1 MKQKTVASSSK
12 IPSKAKA
19 KTVRLISKD
28 EFVVKLFS
36 KSEKSK
42 ILGIISNVEKKDL
55 LVCHELLNCSKD
67 DRYKISSKA
76 KLTTLS
82 IQNIQTIVKNTNNHS
97 LLIACLH
104 LTVDQKTFLYIYE
117 KMNKLG
123 LLDDLYNFLNKHKK
137 VPIINSYLH
146 SIFSSDTYNETTTGS
161 FKYDLFNLTLNLINN
176 ESLLLEQMKKDR
188 TSKIVGNLKP
198 VDMQRLI
205 DIFIYGRALSISEL
219 ILSQNLETVPIEFV
233 RNLRAKLTSVLIVEV
248 LKNENISHS
257 IKHLSLFIEPR
268 LKEIIGNAQNLESI
282 LPLLLVRTQLK
293 NFGLFD
299 LIADKTKELLG
310 KKEELAILLED
321 PFLRAIEF
329 KNDELIQLLDKQKV
343 DLLHSEEELKSSKVQ
358 IEKLKKLI
366 NLSGERNMGD
376 ARNEIDTRAQRDR
389 QVRIDIYK
397 ELIKVFEK
405 DLNTSTAILENFG
418 LEQIGLV
425 GEKFAWD
432 QEICESITRESLIE
446 GLVVK
451 PGYIWWDGNSKVVIR
466 RILLKAL

>member
-1 MKQKTVASSSK
+1 MKNKTVTSSKK
-12 IPSKAKA
+12 IPSKITAKP
-19 KTVRLISKD
+19 VRLISKD

-36 KSEKSK
+36 NSERSK
-42 ILGIISNVEKKDL
+42 MSEIISKVEKKDL
-55 LVCHELLNCSKD
+55 LVCNELLNCSKD
-67 DRYKISSKA
+67 DRYKINSKV

-104 LTVDQKTFLYIYE
+104 LTVDQTTFLYIYE

-123 LLDDLYNFLNKHKK
+123 LLDDLYSFLNKHKK
-137 VPIINSYLH
+137 VHNINSYLQ
-146 SIFSSDTYNETTTGS
+146 SIFSSDSYNETTIGS

-176 ESLLLEQMKKDR
+176 DSLLLEQMKKDR
-188 TSKIVGNLKP
+188 TSKIVINLKP
-198 VDMQRLI
+198 VDVQKLI
-205 DIFIYGRALSISEL
+205 DIFINGRALSISEL

-233 RNLRAKLTSVLIVEV
+233 RNIRAKLSPFLIVEV
-248 LKNENISHS
+248 LKNENISNS

-282 LPLLLVRTQLK
+282 LPLLLVRNQLK
-293 NFGLFD
+293 SFGLFD
-299 LIADKTKELLG
+299 LLAEKTKELLG

-321 PFLRAIEF
+321 PFLRAIEL
-329 KNDELIQLLDKQKV
+329 KNDELVQLLDNQKM
-343 DLLHSEEELKSSKVQ
+343 DLSHYRDELKSSKVQ
-358 IEKLKKLI
+358 IEKLEKLI
-366 NLSGERNMGD
+366 NVSKERNMGD

-405 DLNTSTAILENFG
+405 DLNTSNVILENFG
-418 LEQIGLV
+418 LEEIGLV
-425 GEKFAWD
+425 GERFAWD